1 VQIEQQSLAP
11 PKHLLHTRRLA
22 RMWRMGGNWPL
33 ITGLVLVLM
42 PLVASFAARVFL
54 IGPADVRLG
63 ANLLGQHPSW
73 AHPLGT
79 DNLGRDMLAVVL
91 YSTPPTLEVGLI
103 AGIVATAV
111 GAILGLLS
119 GYYRGWID
127 WVVRA
132 LTDVALG
139 IPSLVVLV
147 VIAALLG
154 ETSLKTLALIIALFA
169 WPFSAR
175 TVRAQV
181 LALREQ
187 PYVMLSKLSRRT
199 NAEIMFL
206 EILPNLLPYLMATL
220 LGAISGAILAEV
232 GLQLIGLAPVGTP
245 TLGLMLQS
253 AFQAGALSQ
262 GIWWW
267 WGPPAAVL
275 ALLFLG
281 LFLVST
287 SVDRIANPRLKGLS

>member
-1 VQIEQQSLAP
+1 
-11 PKHLLHTRRLA
+11 
-22 RMWRMGGNWPL
+22 MGGNWPL
-33 ITGLVLVLM
+33 ITGLVLVLA
-42 PLVASFAARVFL
+42 PLVASFAGRLF

-63 ANLLGQHPSW
+63 AYLLGEHPSW

-91 YSTPPTLEVGLI
+91 YSTPPTLEVALI
-103 AGIVATAV
+103 AGLVGTAV

-127 WVVRA
+127 SVVRVA
-132 LTDVALG
+132 TDVALG
-139 IPSLVVLV
+139 IPALVVLV
-147 VIAALLG
+147 VISALLG
-154 ETSLKTLALIIALFA
+154 ETSLKMLALIIALFA

-187 PYVMLSKLSRRT
+187 PYVMLSKLSRRN

-232 GLQLIGLAPVGTP
+232 ALQLIGLAPVGTP

-253 AFQAGALSQ
+253 AFQSGALSQ

>member
-1 VQIEQQSLAP
+1 
-11 PKHLLHTRRLA
+11 
-22 RMWRMGGNWPL
+22 MGGNWPL
-33 ITGLVLVLM
+33 ITGLVFVLA
-42 PLVASFAARVFL
+42 PLVASFAGRLFL

-63 ANLLGQHPSW
+63 AYLLGEHPSW

-91 YSTPPTLEVGLI
+91 YSTPPTLEVALI
-103 AGIVATAV
+103 AGLVGTAV

-127 WVVRA
+127 SVVRVA
-132 LTDVALG
+132 TDVALG
-139 IPSLVVLV
+139 IPALVVLV
-147 VIAALLG
+147 VISALLG
-154 ETSLKTLALIIALFA
+154 ETSLKMLALIIALFA

-187 PYVMLSKLSRRT
+187 PYVMLSKLSRRN

-232 GLQLIGLAPVGTP
+232 ALQLIGLAPVGTP

-253 AFQAGALSQ
+253 AFQSGALF
-262 GIWWW
+262 
-267 WGPPAAVL
+267 
-275 ALLFLG
+275 FLG

-287 SVDRIANPRLKGLS
+287 SVDRIANPRLKGLSQ

>member
-1 VQIEQQSLAP
+1 MHVAHEAVP
-11 PKHLLHTRRLA
+11 RHRLI
-22 RMWRMGGNWPL
+22 RLRGHWPL
-33 ITGLVLVLM
+33 VIGLVLVLT
-42 PLVASFAARVFL
+42 PLALSFAARLFL
-54 IGPADVRLG
+54 VSPADTRL
-63 ANLLGQHPSW
+63 AAYPLGQHPSW
-73 AHPLGT
+73 EQPLGT

-91 YSTPPTLEVGLI
+91 YSTPPTVEIGLI
-103 AGIVATAV
+103 AGIVATAF
-111 GAILGLLS
+111 GTMLGLLS

-127 WVVRA
+127 WLVRGA
-132 LTDVALG
+132 TDVALG
-139 IPSLVVLV
+139 IPSLLVLV

-154 ETSLKTLALIIALFA
+154 QTSLTTMALIIALFA

-175 TVRAQV
+175 AIRAQV

-187 PYVMLSKLSRRT
+187 PYVMLSKLSRR
-199 NAEIMFL
+199 NNVEIMGL

-220 LGAISGAILAEV
+220 LGAISTAILTAV
-232 GLQLIGLAPVGTP
+232 GLQLIGLGPVGTP

-267 WGPPAAVL
+267 WGPPAATL

-281 LFLVST
+281 LFLT
-287 SVDRIANPRLKGLS
+287 SVALDRVANPRLKGLR